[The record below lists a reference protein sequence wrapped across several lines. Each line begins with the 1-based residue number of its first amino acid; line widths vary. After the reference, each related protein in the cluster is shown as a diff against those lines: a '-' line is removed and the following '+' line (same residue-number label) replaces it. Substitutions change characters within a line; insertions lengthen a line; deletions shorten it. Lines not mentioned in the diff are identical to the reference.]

1 MQVLQKSGCGGSSC
15 DSIFMAGY
23 AGLVQL
29 LGGLVAGPGVSG
41 GAHAVSGHDF
51 VVHGVPEV
59 LGVQL
64 DALVVEP
71 LVQDATGCPIYASL
85 GQHFLQLKRRRSF
98 TFSGDHKIKQLS
110 KDKQNGAIGTHL
122 EPLEGVL
129 LSVISAVP
137 YAQLPVT
144 MEFHISFLYF
154 RRIHSRPT
162 VATNR
167 HLIS

>member
-1 MQVLQKSGCGGSSC
+1 
-15 DSIFMAGY
+15 MAGY

-59 LGVQL
+59 LGVQP

-85 GQHFLQLKRRRSF
+85 GQHFLQL
-98 TFSGDHKIKQLS
+98 
-110 KDKQNGAIGTHL
+110 

-137 YAQLPVT
+137 YAQLPVAAL
-144 MEFHISFLYF
+144 FSVH
-154 RRIHSRPT
+154 
-162 VATNR
+162 
-167 HLIS
+167 